1 MEKKIFLTFGVK
13 QGDPK
18 GQIQAKLE
26 SYLNLFQI
34 ITVKPNEVQ
43 TSPNFQDRSGLV
55 YWPFQKCWW
64 AILKPFLTE
73 NEKMEATFQVGIDK
87 MKLF

>member
-1 MEKKIFLTFGVK
+1 MCVDSRGYYRKIYKMEKKIFLTFGVK

-55 YWPFQKCWW
+55 Y
-64 AILKPFLTE
+64 
-73 NEKMEATFQVGIDK
+73 
-87 MKLF
+87 